1 MVDEVSQARWYLVQ
15 CKPRHTF
22 RAEDHLV
29 NQGFQ
34 CFLPKH
40 QVKRKSRHKIIW
52 AWEPL
57 FPHYLFIR
65 LDDESNWATIR
76 STRGVA
82 QVVRFNGVPVPVP
95 EQVVLGLQQHCAR
108 LDGAEPEPLFH
119 PGEQVVITEGCFKQ
133 LEAVVQ
139 ATKGEERVVL
149 LLNLLNQPQRI
160 ELPVTAISNR

>member
-1 MVDEVSQARWYLVQ
+1 MVDAVSQARWYLVQ

-22 RAEDHLV
+22 RAEEHLV
-29 NQGFQ
+29 NQGFE

-40 QVKRKSRHKIIW
+40 RVKRKARQKIVW
-52 AWEPL
+52 VTEPL

-82 QVVRFNGVPVPVP
+82 QVVRFNGVPVPAP
-95 EQVVLGLQQHCAR
+95 EPIVRGLQQHCAR
-108 LDGAEPEPLFH
+108 LSGAEPEPLFR

-149 LLNLLNQPQRI
+149 LLNLLNQPQCI
-160 ELPVTAISNR
+160 ELPATAISSR